1 MAVEKM
7 HMVDLVGSVN
17 QFDRISK
24 LLVILNNFE
33 PVDAFQQI
41 NSSNFYISTNETNM
55 DAILNVSQILPYNNN
70 RDYSTVKKHLNEML
84 SAKASLIKDHN
95 KSIKPIWNQE
105 ELVKDVEELYKEYK
119 EIKEKLENYK
129 HLMEDYHKLSQSL
142 DFLSEVDIN
151 IEELNNLKNFSWGIY
166 KISRENREKLKRNY
180 ENIPSIIITIYST
193 KEYKIILT
201 FTPNLFINEAN
212 NIFKSANCEPIPNA
226 MGFNGT
232 PKEAV
237 QELANLKKDL
247 ENEVKTL
254 EEEMSSFIKKN
265 SKKID
270 VLDISLDLELQ
281 SNVVKDKAAIAK
293 EFFYISGWV
302 PEGEIKTLTK
312 AVEKLDEKIIII
324 DKNAESLENPNL
336 KAPTRLKNNMFVKP
350 FEAMVRMYG
359 MPSYGEID
367 PTAFLS
373 ISYMLLFGAM
383 FGDLGQGLIF
393 TVVGLYLSKKMK
405 RVNLGGVF
413 TRLGISSMIFGT
425 LYGSVFGF
433 ETVIPALL
441 IRPME
446 DIMDALIGA
455 VVFGCILLIVGY
467 ILGLINAYRR
477 KDIEH
482 GLFGKDG
489 LAGFLFFLT
498 VLGLILSIFLD
509 INIIPTGVYV
519 AVLVLLLLMIFLK
532 EPLSNLVANK
542 RPLFHD
548 SPGSYFVEATFEI
561 IETLLSMFSNT
572 LSFIRVGAFAIN
584 HVGLFLAF
592 EALAHMMN
600 GGVGSIFMYILGNLM
615 IIGLEG
621 LIVFIQGLRLEY
633 YELFSKYY
641 SGSGVEFSP
650 ISLKSRNRLNI
661 STEDINL
668 I

>member
-7 HMVDLVGSVN
+7 HMVDLVGDVN
-17 QFDRISK
+17 QFDRVTK
-24 LLVILNNFE
+24 LLVLLNNFE

-55 DAILNVSQILPYNNN
+55 DAILNVSQILPVSNS
-70 RDYSTVKKHLNEML
+70 RDYSEVKKHLNEII
-84 SAKASLIKDHN
+84 SAKASLMKESEGKI
-95 KSIKPIWNQE
+95 SPIWNQE
-105 ELVKDVEELYKEYK
+105 EIVAQIENLYKEYK
-119 EIKEKLENYK
+119 DINEKLQNYK
-129 HLMEDYHKLSQSL
+129 HLMDDYQKLSESL
-142 DFLSEVDIN
+142 DFLSEVDVN

-180 ENIPSIIITIYST
+180 ENIPSIIITIYTT
-193 KEYKIILT
+193 KDYKIILT
-201 FTPNLFINEAN
+201 FTPNLLLKEAN
-212 NIFKSANCEPIPNA
+212 NIFRSANCEPIPNA

-237 QELANLKKDL
+237 QELRNLQKDL
-247 ENEVKTL
+247 ENEVKIL
-254 EEEMSSFIKKN
+254 EEEQKAFIKEN

-270 VLDISLDLELQ
+270 ILEASLDLELQ
-281 SNVVKDKAAIAK
+281 SNAVKGKSAIAK
-293 EFFYISGWV
+293 DFFYISGWV
-302 PEGEIKTLTK
+302 PESEIKKITRNI
-312 AVEKLDEKIIII
+312 EKIDEQIIII
-324 DKNAESLENPNL
+324 DKSAETLENSNL
-336 KAPTRLKNNMFVKP
+336 KAPTRLKNNFFVKP
-350 FEAMVRMYG
+350 FESMVRMYG

-373 ISYMLLFGAM
+373 ISYLLLFGAM

-393 TVVGLYLSKKMK
+393 ALAGLFISKKMK

-446 DIMDALIGA
+446 DIMDVLIGA
-455 VVFGCILLIVGY
+455 VVFGCVLLIVGY

-477 KDIEH
+477 RDIEH

-489 LAGFLFFLT
+489 LAGLLFFLT

-509 INIIPTGVYV
+509 INILPTGVFI
-519 AVLVLLLLMIFLK
+519 ALLVILLLMIFLK
-532 EPLSNLVANK
+532 EPLTNLVSNN

-548 SPGSYFVEATFEI
+548 SPGSYFVEAIFEI

-600 GGVGSIFMYILGNLM
+600 GAVGSIFMYILGNIM

-641 SGSGVEFSP
+641 SGSGVPFTPVSIKYHERLS
-650 ISLKSRNRLNI
+650 ISN
-661 STEDINL
+661 EEVNL